1 MNEDTIRNA
10 LSAVRYPGFS
20 RDIVSFGLVR
30 SIRMESGV
38 ISIGIQ
44 VPVSYTHLTL
54 PTKA

>member
-1 MNEDTIRNA
+1 MNEDTIRTA

-30 SIRMESGV
+30 SIRVESGV

-44 VPVSYTHLTL
+44 VQTRDQTL
-54 PTKA
+54 EPC